1 MKRIGPPLAWV
12 ACGVYLA
19 SRLAYGWNPHDEGL
33 LAQTALRVLGG
44 ELPHRDF
51 DDAYTGGLAIYHA
64 GVFRLLGT
72 SLISLRVALLA
83 AYLAWLPVVYWIAL
97 QLSVWRSAEP
107 SAGQPTSRAARSAA
121 STRGGAAA
129 ATFVMAIV
137 AAWSV
142 PNRVA
147 AMPSWYNLFLATAGA
162 AALMKF
168 IETRRVA
175 WLVTAGVAG
184 GLSVLVK
191 LTGLAYIAAALLV
204 LVWDERGKATTSR
217 AYSWFVTVSLVGFVA
232 ALSRAVARI
241 PGASPQWHFVVPAA
255 ALSALLLWRE
265 WRGPP
270 TGSIGRLAG
279 RTAIFGGG
287 IAAPIVVF
295 LVPYVMS
302 ASVPALVHGALIA
315 PGQRLAFAMAL
326 PQSLR
331 TLWTVIPWVVAL
343 VPWRRP
349 SRATVVVVG
358 LVLAALL
365 AVATHG
371 GAAYAAVWTSIRHV
385 APVLVIAGVIAVA
398 RGARS
403 SGEFWVVLCMTA
415 LTGLV
420 QFPYAGSDYFS
431 YFAAFPILCAFGLV
445 SGTVPALVGAFFLG
459 FALLCTNPV
468 KFRINGERIPDDQM
482 PSVKLD
488 GLVVGATEAR
498 QYQSIIALVRAHS
511 PEGGYVYAAPD
522 LPEISVL
529 TDRKNPTR
537 VIYDFLDD
545 PNGHDARVL
554 SALAEKHVDVIVVG
568 GYPGGFSRPIDQVLM
583 TALEDQYPS
592 SAVIGPY
599 VVRWR
604 PPTIN
609 SDVPNGR

>member
-1 MKRIGPPLAWV
+1 VKRIVPPLVWV

-64 GVFRLLGT
+64 GVFRMLGT
-72 SLISLRVALLA
+72 SLISLRIALLA
-83 AYLAWLPVVYWIAL
+83 AYLAWLPIVYWIA
-97 QLSVWRSAEP
+97 RKF
-107 SAGQPTSRAARSAA
+107 
-121 STRGGAAA
+121 GAWGA

-204 LVWDERGKATTSR
+204 LVWDERGKTTTSR
-217 AYSWFVTVSLVGFVA
+217 AYSWFITVSLVGFVA

-265 WRGPP
+265 WSGPP
-270 TGSIGRLAG
+270 TGSIARLIGRIAL
-279 RTAIFGGG
+279 FGGG

-331 TLWTVIPWVVAL
+331 TMWTVIPWVVAL

-415 LTGLV
+415 LAGLV

-445 SGTVPALVGAFFLG
+445 SGAMPALVGAFFLG

-468 KFRINGERIPDDQM
+468 KFRINGERIPDDQR

-554 SALAEKHVDVIVVG
+554 RALAEQHVDVIVVG
-568 GYPGGFSRPIDQVLM
+568 GYPGGFSRPIDHVLM
-583 TALEDQYPS
+583 TALEDQYPA
-592 SAVIGPY
+592 SAVVGPY

-604 PPTIN
+604 PPTTS